1 MGHRHVKTRSSI
13 RARRE
18 HVICVSFR
26 LVALVEDEG
35 GTRIM
40 PDTSEH
46 TPGSAPDPAPP
57 MRPAATADAIDAE
70 TEHETRPSPRANA
83 ADHHV
88 GARIR
93 ERRIMLGLSQQQ
105 LAQMIGVTYQ
115 QAHKYE
121 RGLNRISAGR
131 LYEIAQVLGVPVS
144 WFFDGLSNNGAPAE
158 MTQRQRMCLELA
170 RNFAAIDNE
179 KHQEAL
185 SQMARALANQAEAR
199 A

>member
-1 MGHRHVKTRSSI
+1 MT
-13 RARRE
+13 E
-18 HVICVSFR
+18 
-26 LVALVEDEG
+26 
-35 GTRIM
+35 
-40 PDTSEH
+40 TSEH
-46 TPGSAPDPAPP
+46 LSAPSLEDTGAVTPAPIV
-57 MRPAATADAIDAE
+57 ADADVE
-70 TEHETRPSPRANA
+70 SRHSPRANA

-144 WFFDGLSNNGAPAE
+144 WFFDGLSRVDAPAE

-185 SQMARALANQAEAR
+185 SQMARALANQSAIGR